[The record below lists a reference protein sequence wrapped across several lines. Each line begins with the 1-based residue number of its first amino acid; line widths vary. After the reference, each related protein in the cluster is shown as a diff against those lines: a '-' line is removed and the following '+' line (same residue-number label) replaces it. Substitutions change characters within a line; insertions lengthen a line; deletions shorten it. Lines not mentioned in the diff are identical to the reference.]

1 VIVVAALIERGG
13 WVLVSQR
20 GRGALPGLWEFP
32 GGKREVG
39 ETDAGALRRELAE
52 ELGLELP
59 PEAVGPLVW
68 RVRSGAIDLRFL
80 RCAYPSA
87 ARPRPLDCA
96 QFRWVRR
103 PDLPRYRF
111 PPADRQLVQAL
122 AAGRVAPATRAARPV
137 WIPAGSR

>member
-1 VIVVAALIERGG
+1 MIVVAALIERGG
-13 WVLVSQR
+13 WVLLSQR

-32 GGKREVG
+32 GGKREAG
-39 ETDAGALRRELAE
+39 ETDGEALRRELVE

-59 PEAVGPLVW
+59 REAVGPLVW
-68 RVRSGAIDLRFL
+68 RVRSAAIDLRFL
-80 RCAYPSA
+80 RCSYPPA

-111 PPADRQLVQAL
+111 PPADRQLVLAL
-122 AAGRVAPATRAARPV
+122 AAGRLPAVTRAVSV
-137 WIPAGSR
+137 WIEAGSR